1 MPLPLYPILFPGLE
15 SCIPI
20 SIQSPFLY
28 YFLLLPPP
36 TLVLLVA
43 LPRTSCITIISLQFK
58 RIVSWRIAFLQGWP
72 RICVRLTNMTS
83 LPPVFSSSFSS
94 YICWIFFFEFV
105 DLFILR
111 RKNVEEEC
119 WIGGNE
125 PTKVSRSRWL
135 YLYRSCMLCCI
146 SMNVYYVKLDFWSL
160 MEELGHFLFTF
171 YLGENYFYLL
181 KNLRFDGKVIKSYCY
196 YYFLNKIWNGI
207 MKSTNIILSLYKN
220 MKGVFN
226 K

>member
-1 MPLPLYPILFPGLE
+1 MHRCPSLFIP
-15 SCIPI
+15 SYFPAQKAVIPI

-28 YFLLLPPP
+28 YFLLLPPPSP

-83 LPPVFSSSFSS
+83 LPPVFSSSFFSY

-125 PTKVSRSRWL
+125 PTKVSRSR
-135 YLYRSCMLCCI
+135 
-146 SMNVYYVKLDFWSL
+146 
-160 MEELGHFLFTF
+160 
-171 YLGENYFYLL
+171 
-181 KNLRFDGKVIKSYCY
+181 
-196 YYFLNKIWNGI
+196 
-207 MKSTNIILSLYKN
+207 
-220 MKGVFN
+220 
-226 K
+226 

>member
-1 MPLPLYPILFPGLE
+1 M
-15 SCIPI
+15 
-20 SIQSPFLY
+20 
-28 YFLLLPPP
+28 
-36 TLVLLVA
+36 LLVA

-83 LPPVFSSSFSS
+83 LPPVFSSSFFSY
-94 YICWIFFFEFV
+94 YICWIFFFLNLSISLYYDEKTW
-105 DLFILR
+105 
-111 RKNVEEEC
+111 RKNVGLAETSQLKYREADDSIC
-119 WIGGNE
+119 
-125 PTKVSRSRWL
+125 
-135 YLYRSCMLCCI
+135 RSCMLCCI

>member
-15 SCIPI
+15 SCNTYFYPKPI
-20 SIQSPFLY
+20 S
-28 YFLLLPPP
+28 LLLPPSSSSPSP

-94 YICWIFFFEFV
+94 YYICWISSFFFFFEFV

-125 PTKVSRSRWL
+125 PTKVSRSR
-135 YLYRSCMLCCI
+135 
-146 SMNVYYVKLDFWSL
+146 
-160 MEELGHFLFTF
+160 
-171 YLGENYFYLL
+171 
-181 KNLRFDGKVIKSYCY
+181 
-196 YYFLNKIWNGI
+196 
-207 MKSTNIILSLYKN
+207 
-220 MKGVFN
+220 
-226 K
+226 

>member
-1 MPLPLYPILFPGLE
+1 M
-15 SCIPI
+15 
-20 SIQSPFLY
+20 
-28 YFLLLPPP
+28 
-36 TLVLLVA
+36 LLVA

-94 YICWIFFFEFV
+94 YYICWISSFFFFFEFV

-207 MKSTNIILSLYKN
+207 MKSTNTICVYLYIRI
-220 MKGVFN
+220 
-226 K
+226 